1 MILEYD
7 AYVSYLVHSFLL
19 NDNIHIYRTNLRDR
33 AQLIDDVNK
42 VGEISSDY
50 MRLAAAT
57 APAELAAGISIVEND
72 YAAADKMLDT
82 AQLSPFRSRP
92 ERRSDP
98 GH

>member
-1 MILEYD
+1 M
-7 AYVSYLVHSFLL
+7 VHSFLL

-57 APAELAAGISIVEND
+57 APAELAAGISVVEND
-72 YAAADKMLDT
+72 YAAADKMLDAVA
-82 AQLSPFRSRP
+82 AQRSSVRFRP